1 MMLRRCRLPVCSS
14 TSRRLQVAKLSS
26 RRPRFV
32 KIGDLEALRAV
43 AKREELVPTGYLPEQ
58 LSELPPKTLRH
69 LRWMLQKDRLLLQDM
84 FLIGSAG
91 PHKRVLAQQ
100 YCELLNR

>member
-1 MMLRRCRLPVCSS
+1 MLRRCRLQVCSEMS
-14 TSRRLQVAKLSS
+14 SRLQVAKLSS

-32 KIGDLEALRAV
+32 KIGDLEAESARAQHV
-43 AKREELVPTGYLPEQ
+43 ELVPSGYLPVQ
-58 LSELPPKTLRH
+58 LNDLPPETLRH
-69 LRWMLQKDRLLLQDM
+69 LRWMLQKDRLLHQDM